1 MLPRTPSAATQT
13 SSAREICNNV
23 QQETWSSEMLDGFLL
38 HQNVLELSNISLER
52 PYSKLLATG
61 KIIKQGLSNQ
71 RFIIQ

>member
-1 MLPRTPSAATQT
+1 LISDIF
-13 SSAREICNNV
+13 SYENNSFIIFEYNV